1 MKRRILKYAGLMTM
15 LSLGL
20 TAAFVIGGP
29 IAAAQGQGTGNC
41 LEGSTKLDFSAETYT
56 INAGSAITT
65 VAIKAGN
72 DCLLFPPLTSNSC
85 YTVSG
90 LGTTTVTITR
100 IGSGRTCKE
109 ISHVEYT
116 TGTSPPPPPPPP
128 PTTSTVTTSTVSTT
142 T

>member
-1 MKRRILKYAGLMTM
+1 MKRRIPKYAALLTM

-29 IAAAQGQGTGNC
+29 IASAQGTGNC
-41 LEGSTKLDFSAETYT
+41 IEGGSKLDFSAEEYT
-56 INAGSAITT
+56 INADAPITQ

-72 DCLLFPPLTSNSC
+72 DCIYFPPTTSNTC

-90 LGTTTVTITR
+90 LGTTTVTIER

-116 TGTSPPPPPPPP
+116 TGTPQPPPPPP
-128 PTTSTVTTSTVSTT
+128 PTTSTVTSTGTT
-142 T
+142 TT

>member
-1 MKRRILKYAGLMTM
+1 MKRRIPKYAALLTM

-29 IAAAQGQGTGNC
+29 IASAQGTGNC

-56 INAGSAITT
+56 INAGSPITT

-72 DCLLFPPLTSNSC
+72 GCFLFPPLTSNAC

-128 PTTSTVTTSTVSTT
+128 PTTSTVITSTVTT
-142 T
+142 TT